1 MMNITKIFKIA
12 DFGLII
18 LIILLV
24 SLCAGSILLLY
35 SLSRTTGNL
44 LCMTV
49 FLELSLLLGTLDN
62 EAPAHI
68 QHS

>member
-1 MMNITKIFKIA
+1 MGITRVFKIA
-12 DFGLII
+12 DPGSVVLIT
-18 LIILLV
+18 LLV

-35 SLSRTTGNL
+35 FLSRTTGNL